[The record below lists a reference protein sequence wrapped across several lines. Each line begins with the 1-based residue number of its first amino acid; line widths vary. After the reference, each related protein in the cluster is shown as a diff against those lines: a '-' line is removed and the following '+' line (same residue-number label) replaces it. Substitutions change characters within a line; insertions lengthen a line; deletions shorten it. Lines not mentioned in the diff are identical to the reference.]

1 MLGLTERKKVE
12 QLQLKFAILLQKYI
26 TYRLNVKRSAQS
38 FNIIILQAPFWSLP
52 GPEQVHQGNN
62 GGHQVQGD
70 AHDGEYWLLYIIA
83 K

>member
-1 MLGLTERKKVE
+1 MLDLTERRKVE
-12 QLQLKFAILLQKYI
+12 QFQLKFAILLQKYI
-26 TYRLNVKRSAQS
+26 TYRLNVKHSAQS

-52 GPEQVHQGNN
+52 GPEQVHQGDD